1 MLAQLPLAVAVIDA
15 ASRLLYWNE
24 PAASLFGA
32 PPQMAA
38 DRPLLAGIL
47 AGVVA
52 LTEQQRERTLE
63 FITTQIERPDWDQPD
78 TCLRLSLGRDSRIIL
93 QVRGLGNHR
102 WMLVIDDGR
111 MAAVSSQNGP
121 AHG

>member
-1 MLAQLPLAVAVIDA
+1 MLSQTIQPVPRGRTGITAGLANAVLAQLPLAVAVIDA

-24 PAASLFGA
+24 PAASLLGA
-32 PPQMAA
+32 PPQLAA

-63 FITTQIERPDWDQPD
+63 FALIAKLVDKAPFP
-78 TCLRLSLGRDSRIIL
+78 RL
-93 QVRGLGNHR
+93 
-102 WMLVIDDGR
+102 
-111 MAAVSSQNGP
+111 P
-121 AHG
+121 